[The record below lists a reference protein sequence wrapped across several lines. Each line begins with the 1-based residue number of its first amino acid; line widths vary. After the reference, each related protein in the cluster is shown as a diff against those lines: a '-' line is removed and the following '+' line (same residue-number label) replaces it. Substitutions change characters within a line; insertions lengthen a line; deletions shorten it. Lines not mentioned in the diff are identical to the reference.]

1 MNRRTLSSIRRR
13 FALASALVVA
23 LAASASAPA
32 QHYAPRYVWITM
44 YFDNQ
49 GSFVGGVGYGDCGFP
64 MFGQQTGNSTTQVY
78 DCDGELPF

>member
-1 MNRRTLSSIRRR
+1 MHRRTFSSIRRR

-32 QHYAPRYVWITM
+32 QYAPRYVRITM

-64 MFGQQTGNSTTQVY
+64 MFGQQTGNSVTQVY
-78 DCDGELPF
+78 ECDGELPF